1 MIILF
6 DVDGVLVDHRAY
18 RESVRHTSRFFSRRL
33 GLGDVQPDDAVIDV
47 FESQS
52 ITVEWETDA
61 IIAAA
66 LLLAR
71 LNADLTAPKRKASQ
85 KPVAAL
91 PPDFWE
97 ALDQLAAVK
106 THANGSQPP
115 LDLAALARRVGTA
128 AQRAELPS
136 RAALRL
142 FMADVQANDR
152 LPAGTVAPLLEH
164 LLGDVYNVDRS
175 PAMQVHQNHVLGD
188 KQYEHY
194 YQLAPRIT
202 GEPLLLALDR
212 PLLTPDL
219 RDALL
224 ARRAA
229 GEVFPV
235 IYTAR
240 PSLAPVEAGP
250 YHRGFTPEAEIA
262 RAQVGLD
269 PAPAMGFG
277 KMSWLAPRMRR
288 LGSDLVKPSP
298 VHGMAA
304 IAAARTGQ
312 EVEAIKAAL
321 AVERGDHLRYP
332 LTACAG
338 ETVHVFED
346 SPSSLQ
352 AVKRG
357 VDLLNRQGLRLTLVR
372 HGVAPAGSPKRT
384 ALAEVAEVVHGDVNE
399 GVREILRV

>member
-18 RESVRHTSRFFSRRL
+18 RASVRHTSCYFSRRL
-33 GLGDVQPDDAVIDV
+33 GLGDIQPDDDVVDV

-66 LLLAR
+66 LLLER
-71 LNADLTAPKRKASQ
+71 LRADLAAPARKASH
-85 KPVAAL
+85 KRVAAL

-97 ALDQLAAVK
+97 ALDQLPAVK
-106 THANGSQPP
+106 AHANGSYPP
-115 LDLAALARRVGTA
+115 PDLAALARRVGQA
-128 AQRAELPS
+128 AQRAELPA

-142 FMADVQANDR
+142 FVQDVQANDS
-152 LPAGTVAPLLEH
+152 LPAEAVVPLLEH

-175 PAMQVHQNHVLGD
+175 PAMQIHQNHVLGD

-194 YQLAPRIT
+194 YQLPPRVT
-202 GEPLLLALDR
+202 SEPLLLELDR
-212 PLLTPDL
+212 PLLEPAL

-224 ARRAA
+224 ALRAA

-269 PAPAMGFG
+269 PVPAMGFG

-288 LGSDLVKPSP
+288 VGSELVKPSP

-332 LTACAG
+332 LTACVG

-346 SPSSLQ
+346 SPSSLR

-372 HGVAPAGSPKRT
+372 HGVAPAGSPKHT
-384 ALAEVAEVVHGDVNE
+384 ALAEVADVVHADVNS
-399 GVREILRV
+399 GLREILGM

>member
-18 RESVRHTSRFFSRRL
+18 RESIRKTSAYFSRRL
-33 GLGDVQPDDAVIDV
+33 GLSPVEPTDAVIDV

-61 IIAAA
+61 ILAAA
-66 LLLAR
+66 LLLER
-71 LNADLTAPKRKASQ
+71 LRADAAAPKRRAGL
-85 KPVAAL
+85 PAL
-91 PPDFWE
+91 PREFWQALE
-97 ALDQLAAVK
+97 ALPAVK
-106 THANGSQPP
+106 VHANGHQP
-115 LDLAALARRVGTA
+115 DLAALARRVGQA
-128 AQRAELPS
+128 LQPAELPAH
-136 RAALRL
+136 AALRL
-142 FMADVQANDR
+142 FKHDVQQDER
-152 LPAGTVAPLLEH
+152 LPAEAVLPLLQH
-164 LLGDVYNVDRS
+164 LLADVYNIDRS
-175 PAMQVHQNHVLGD
+175 PAMQIHQNHVLGD
-188 KQYEHY
+188 EQYAHY
-194 YQLAPRIT
+194 YQLPPRVA
-202 GEPLLLALDR
+202 GPPLLLELDR
-212 PLLTPDL
+212 PLLRPDL

-229 GEVFPV
+229 GQVFPV

-250 YHRGFTPEAEIA
+250 YHRGFTPESEIA
-262 RAQVGLD
+262 RAQVGLEVV
-269 PAPAMGFG
+269 PAMGFG
-277 KMSWLAPRMRR
+277 KMNWLAPHMRR
-288 LGSDLVKPSP
+288 LGSELVKPSP

-346 SPSSLQ
+346 SPSSLRAVTQ
-352 AVKRG
+352 AVA
-357 VDLLNRQGLRLTLVR
+357 LLNRQGLRLSLVR
-372 HGVAPAGSPKRT
+372 HGIAPAGSPKHAT
-384 ALAEVAEVVHGDVNE
+384 LSEIADVVHADVNE
-399 GVREILRV
+399 GVRQLL

>member
-18 RESVRHTSRFFSRRL
+18 RASVRKTTAYFSQRL
-33 GLGDVQPDDAVIDV
+33 GLGDLHAVPGDDVLDV

-52 ITVEWETDA
+52 ITVEWDTDA

-66 LLLAR
+66 LLLER
-71 LNADLTAPKRKASQ
+71 LRADAAAPKRKAKTAS
-85 KPVAAL
+85 L
-91 PPDFWE
+91 PADFWE
-97 ALDQLAAVK
+97 ALDHLPAPKARANG
-106 THANGSQPP
+106 HANA
-115 LDLAALARRVGTA
+115 LDVAALARRVGQA
-128 AQRAELPS
+128 MQRAELPA

-142 FMADVQANDR
+142 FTADVQADDR
-152 LPAGTVAPLLEH
+152 LPTATVLPLLEH
-164 LLGDVYNVDRS
+164 LLADVYNIDRS
-175 PAMQVHQNHVLGD
+175 PAMQIHQNHVLGD

-194 YQLAPRIT
+194 YQLPPRVT
-202 GEPLLLALDR
+202 GEPLLLELDR
-212 PLLTPDL
+212 PMLAPDT

-224 ARRAA
+224 ARREA

-250 YHRGFTPEAEIA
+250 YHRGFTPESEIA
-262 RAQVGLD
+262 RAQVGLE
-269 PAPAMGFG
+269 AVPAMGFG
-277 KMSWLAPRMRR
+277 KMSWLAPQMRR
-288 LGSDLVKPSP
+288 LGSELVKPSP

-338 ETVHVFED
+338 QAVHVFED
-346 SPSSLQ
+346 SPSSLR
-352 AVKRG
+352 AVTRG
-357 VDLLNRQGLRLTLVR
+357 VEMLNRQGLRLTLTR
-372 HGVAPAGSPKRT
+372 HGVAPAGSPKHT
-384 ALAEVAEVVHGDVNE
+384 ALAEIADVVHTDVNI
-399 GVREILRV
+399 GVKEILSM

>member
-18 RESVRHTSRFFSRRL
+18 RESIRKTTAYFSQRL
-33 GLGDVQPDDAVIDV
+33 GLGRIAPDDDVVDV

-61 IIAAA
+61 ILAAA
-66 LLLAR
+66 LLLER
-71 LNADLTAPKRKASQ
+71 LRADAGAPKRQAPWAS
-85 KPVAAL
+85 L

-97 ALDQLAAVK
+97 ALDHLPAARVNL
-106 THANGSQPP
+106 NGAAP
-115 LDLAALARRVGTA
+115 DLAALARRVGGAT
-128 AQRAELPS
+128 QRAELPS

-142 FMADVQANDR
+142 FSEDVRGDQR
-152 LPAGTVAPLLEH
+152 LPAETVIPLLAH
-164 LLGDVYNVDRS
+164 LLANVYDVDRS
-175 PAMQVHQNHVLGD
+175 PAMQIHQNHVLGD
-188 KQYEHY
+188 EQYTHY
-194 YQLAPRIT
+194 YQLAARVT
-202 GEPLLLALDR
+202 GKPLLLEMDR
-212 PLLTPDL
+212 PLLAPAV
-219 RDALL
+219 RDVLL
-224 ARRAA
+224 ERRAA

-250 YHRGFTPEAEIA
+250 YHRGFTPESEIA

-269 PAPAMGFG
+269 PVPAMGFG
-277 KMSWLAPRMRR
+277 KMNWLAPQMRR

-338 ETVHVFED
+338 EAVHVFED
-346 SPSSLQ
+346 SPSSLR
-352 AVKRG
+352 AVTRA
-357 VDLLNRQGLRLTLVR
+357 VELLNRQGLRLSLTR
-372 HGVAPAGSPKRT
+372 HGIAPPDSPKHA
-384 ALAEVAEVVHGDVNE
+384 ALAAVADVMHGDVSS
-399 GVREILRV
+399 GVRKILGM